1 MSLFKSVLLIDDDS
15 ITNLLN
21 EKIILKNE
29 FADSVSK
36 FTNAEIALHSL
47 KEIVQAA
54 DRNNFPDAI
63 FLDINMPEM
72 DGWEFLE
79 QLLLLPDFHAL
90 KCKVIML
97 SSSIDIADFQ
107 KSVSYSLITNFI
119 SKPLTPDKLR
129 AIHFEENFKPYKTGT
144 SG

>member
-29 FADSVSK
+29 IANSVTK

-47 KEIVQAA
+47 REIVQAA
-54 DRNNFPDAI
+54 DINNFPDAI

-79 QLLLLPDFHAL
+79 QLLLLPDFHL
-90 KCKVIML
+90 LNCKVIML
-97 SSSIDIADFQ
+97 SSSIDIADIQ

-119 SKPLTPDKLR
+119 SKPLTPDKLK
-129 AIHFEENFKPYKTGT
+129 AIHFEEKLISYKTGT